1 MRRLQ
6 TCKCTPIKVVLAALV
21 GTSATTSSWAVDLN
35 YENLSFVEEPL
46 AIELGDTTFL
56 LNGLVDI
63 AARDSDLSDDNA
75 LLTNSI
81 QLTAET
87 QLRNSWTLG
96 ASYFASYVSGQ
107 ESSDDFVDNG
117 AVFLGGVWGTVAA
130 GNVSGLVRE
139 QTRRIRG
146 TGNAVLNFDSE
157 LLALS
162 DTGVSY
168 LTRFGPTQ
176 IIATIDDDSH
186 YAIGINF
193 QRPMGNKDYRF
204 ALRWQDTSAEVLE
217 SVAPIDSQSL
227 VLIAELTYGS
237 TVVDASVGVEKLST
251 LQNRADRRYVSVGA
265 TRKWNAWT
273 GSASAH
279 VGEIEGQNETSYAL
293 GLRYDISRGLS
304 LNLGLNH
311 SDAVIDALGFE
322 LLNQNDTEATAS
334 LRYSY

>member
-1 MRRLQ
+1 M
-6 TCKCTPIKVVLAALV
+6 
-21 GTSATTSSWAVDLN
+21 
-35 YENLSFVEEPL
+35 
-46 AIELGDTTFL
+46 
-56 LNGLVDI
+56 
-63 AARDSDLSDDNA
+63 
-75 LLTNSI
+75 
-81 QLTAET
+81 
-87 QLRNSWTLG
+87 
-96 ASYFASYVSGQ
+96 
-107 ESSDDFVDNG
+107 
-117 AVFLGGVWGTVAA
+117 

-157 LLALS
+157 LIALS
-162 DTGVSY
+162 DTGISY

-176 IIATIDDDSH
+176 IVATIDDDSH
-186 YAIGINF
+186 YAIGVNF

-251 LQNRADRRYVSVGA
+251 LQDRADRRYVSVGA

-273 GSASAH
+273 ASAAAH

-293 GLRYDISRGLS
+293 GLRYDIARGLS
-304 LNLGLNH
+304 LNLGLNY
-311 SDAVIDALGFE
+311 SDTEDTEFNALGLN
-322 LLNQNDTEATAS
+322 LLNQNNTEASAS